1 MNVVFAILLIA
12 GVVLLAVSSPSSLLG
27 VMLDGTAAAV
37 SLSLRLTGVYALW
50 MGVSQIAEDSG
61 ADRFLAKLYRPLLSR
76 LFRGESERTQA
87 LVGLNLTANF
97 LGLGAAATP
106 LGIAAV
112 ESMSKGEE
120 VATDNMILFFILN
133 VTAVQL
139 LPTTVMALLVSH
151 GAKEASSIVLPSL
164 LSSVLTAAFGV
175 TAVFLCRFVARK
187 IPLRTRKNRANRLLT
202 R

>member
-1 MNVVFAILLIA
+1 
-12 GVVLLAVSSPSSLLG
+12 
-27 VMLDGTAAAV
+27 MLDGTAAAV

-76 LFRGESERTQA
+76 LFCGESERTQA

-187 IPLRTRKNRANRLLT
+187 IPLRTRKNRANRLLP